1 MWLTLE
7 GEPSIEKRIVFM
19 NGKVAPSEQSEQ
31 VRFVRATLEAAEP
44 IENRICVKMA
54 R

>member
-1 MWLTLE
+1 
-7 GEPSIEKRIVFM
+7 M
-19 NGKVAPSEQSEQ
+19 NGKAAPREQSEQ
-31 VRFVRATLEAAEP
+31 VRFVRVTLEAAEP